1 MANAEERM
9 KILQMLQDGRITA
22 DQAAS
27 LLSTLDAAP
36 QPKGAPRGAGYP
48 LPPTPPA
55 PPTPGGGRWLRVRVT
70 DTDSGKTRVNVRLPL
85 NLVGSGLRMGMRF
98 APEIEGLD
106 VNELMSFIQSGE
118 IGHLVDVYDDE
129 DGEHV
134 EVYIE

>member
-1 MANAEERM
+1 MANPEERM
-9 KILQMLQDGRITA
+9 KILQMLQEGRITA

-27 LLSTLDAAP
+27 LLSALDATAA
-36 QPKGAPRGAGYP
+36 QAKGAPRTSGF
-48 LPPTPPA
+48 PPQPPVPPA
-55 PPTPGGGRWLRVRVT
+55 VGGGRWLRVRVT

-106 VNELMSFIQSGE
+106 VNELMAFIQSGE